1 MRNRF
6 ESFAGDII
14 ELNRCL
20 QKIKEQEMKRFGLKA
35 GHTMCLYYLG
45 KHPEGLTASQLT
57 ELCKE
62 DKAAISRCLGQLM
75 ERELISCRL
84 PENKRSYRTL
94 HFLTEQ
100 GQDIVRKMNDRIE
113 YAVFHGGNGLSDGER
128 ENFYESLERILRN
141 LTQYLEENEKAGGK
155 SDGTQ

>member
-1 MRNRF
+1 
-6 ESFAGDII
+6 
-14 ELNRCL
+14 
-20 QKIKEQEMKRFGLKA
+20 
-35 GHTMCLYYLG
+35 MCLYYLG

-75 ERELISCRL
+75 ERELVSCRL

-128 ENFYESLERILRN
+128 ENFYVSLERSLRN
-141 LTQYLEENEKAGGK
+141 LTQSLEENEKAGGE

>member
-45 KHPEGLTASQLT
+45 KHPEGLTASQL
-57 ELCKE
+57 
-62 DKAAISRCLGQLM
+62 M
-75 ERELISCRL
+75 ERELVSCRL

-141 LTQYLEENEKAGGK
+141 LTQYLEENEKAGGE